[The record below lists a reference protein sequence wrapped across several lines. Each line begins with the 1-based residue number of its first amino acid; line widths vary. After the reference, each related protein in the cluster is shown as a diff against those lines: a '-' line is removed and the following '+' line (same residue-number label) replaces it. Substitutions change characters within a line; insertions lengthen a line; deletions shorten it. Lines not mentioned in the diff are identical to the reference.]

1 MKRIIPFLVLF
12 LLTAFTLPAQKL
24 DFLGLTGIYFDM
36 KDSELEKKVVLMDST
51 SVYKDTALF
60 IRNSRCLT
68 YFRRGENLQLTGF
81 DATSVQYQFCDKKL
95 AYVFVDVV
103 GEKEIEKTLKQLQLT
118 FKKLGC
124 KGKPL
129 SECTQIDSSA
139 KGMRIIINID
149 RKKQKMNFVLIPKAA
164 AR

>member
-1 MKRIIPFLVLF
+1 MSKVFPILFLFLVTGF
-12 LLTAFTLPAQKL
+12 VLPAQKL
-24 DFLGLTGIYFDM
+24 DFLGLPGIHFGM
-36 KDSELEKKVVLMDST
+36 KDSEMDKKVVLMDST
-51 SVYKDTALF
+51 SVYKDTALY

-68 YFRRGENLQLTGF
+68 YFRREENLQLTGF
-81 DATSVQYQFCDKKL
+81 TSSSIQYQFCDKEL

-103 GEKEIEKTLKQLQLT
+103 GEKEIEKALKQLQLT

-129 SECTQIDSSA
+129 NECTQIDSSA

-149 RKKQKMNFVLIPKAA
+149 KKRQKMNFVLIPKAA
-164 AR
+164 AK

>member
-1 MKRIIPFLVLF
+1 MQRILPLLVLF
-12 LLTAFTLPAQKL
+12 LLAGSSLQAQKL
-24 DFLGLTGIYFDM
+24 DFLGLNGVYFDM
-36 KDSELEKKVVLMDST
+36 KDAEMNKKVVIMDST
-51 SVYKDTALF
+51 SVYKDTALY

-68 YFRRGENLQLTGF
+68 YFRKEENLQLTGF
-81 DATSVQYQFCDKKL
+81 SASSVQYQFCDKKL
-95 AYVFVDVV
+95 AYVFVDVT
-103 GEKEIEKTLKQLQLT
+103 GEKEIENALKQLQLT

-129 SECTQIDSSA
+129 SECTQMDSSA

-149 RKKQKMNFVLIPKAA
+149 KKRQKMNFVLIPKAA

>member
-1 MKRIIPFLVLF
+1 MPRILPFLFLF
-12 LLTAFTLPAQKL
+12 LLAGFSLPAQKL
-24 DFLGLTGIYFDM
+24 DFLGLNGIYFDM
-36 KDSELEKKVVLMDST
+36 KDAEMEKKVVIMDST
-51 SVYKDTALF
+51 SVYKDTALY

-68 YFRRGENLQLTGF
+68 YFRKTENFQLTGF
-81 DATSVQYQFCDKKL
+81 TASSIQYQFCDKKL

-103 GEKEIEKTLKQLQLT
+103 GEKEIEKALKQLQLT

-149 RKKQKMNFVLIPKAA
+149 KKQQKMNFVLIPKAA

>member
-1 MKRIIPFLVLF
+1 MPRILPTLLLF
-12 LLTAFTLPAQKL
+12 LLAGLSLSAQKL
-24 DFLGLTGIYFDM
+24 DFLGLPGISFEM
-36 KDSELEKKVVLMDST
+36 KDSEMEKKVVIMDST
-51 SVYKDTALF
+51 SVYRDTALY

-68 YFRRGENLQLTGF
+68 YFRKEENLKLAGF
-81 DATSVQYQFCDKKL
+81 NASSIQYQFCDHKL
-95 AYVFVDVV
+95 AYVFVDIV
-103 GEKEIEKTLKQLQLT
+103 GEKEIDKALAQLQLT

>member
-1 MKRIIPFLVLF
+1 MRTLLIFVLF
-12 LLTAFTLPAQKL
+12 LLAGFSLPAQKL
-24 DFLGLTGIYFDM
+24 DFLGLAGIHFDM
-36 KDSELEKKVVLMDST
+36 KDTEMDRKVVLMDST

-60 IRNSRCLT
+60 IKNSRCLT
-68 YFRRGENLQLTGF
+68 YFRKGENLQLTGF
-81 DATSVQYQFCDKKL
+81 QATSLQYQFCDHKL

-103 GEKEIEKTLKQLQLT
+103 GEKEIEKTLAQLKLT
-118 FKKLGC
+118 FTKLGC

-129 SECTQIDSSA
+129 SECTQIDSYA

-149 RKKQKMNFVLIPKAA
+149 RKKQTMNFVLIPKAA